1 MGLKEQTASS
11 VKWNTI
17 ATFATMAIQVLQ
29 LAILTRLLDK
39 SDFGLIAIASMVIS
53 FTDLFSEMGITVA
66 LIHKQNITQKVY
78 SSVYWLNIGVSI
90 VIYAITAA
98 LAPLVAKFYGEPILT
113 KIVVLLALKIVLNG
127 FGKMFHTI
135 KQKNLDFGF
144 ISKVKVI
151 IAIIGLLVTVGFAYF
166 GFGVMSL
173 VYGQLI
179 SIAINQ
185 LIFAIAGLRQQR
197 ILFHFSFQEVKDV
210 LSIGGYQL
218 GTQILDFVAARLDV
232 FLIGKFFTMDQLGVY
247 NLAKDLIIRPYVII
261 NNITSNVFS
270 AAFAKIQNSLSAVVF
285 NYNKLIKSVSM
296 ITMPIYCG
304 MFIFADLLVAIL
316 YAPSFAEVAFFIRI
330 LSLVGICSSLTS
342 QAAPVLVALGRTDLG
357 LRWTI
362 IRVALAITVLLITS
376 QMSVYAVAY
385 GQSSM
390 AVVMLFLYFFVV
402 IKPMIRIDLGQYFKM
417 FGNNV
422 VFTMLLATPFAIIN
436 ICFHVPIA
444 IQIVMGIIFVAIYL
458 LYIKRFQKEMF
469 QEVIISFIH
478 KRNN

>member
-1 MGLKEQTASS
+1 MGLKEKTASS

-17 ATFATMAIQVLQ
+17 ATFVTMTIQVLQ

-66 LIHKQNITQKVY
+66 LVHKQNITKEVY

-98 LAPLVAKFYGEPILT
+98 LAPLVARFYGEPLLT

-135 KQKNLDFGF
+135 KQKDLDFGF
-144 ISKVKVI
+144 ISRVKVI

-166 GFGVMSL
+166 GYGVMSL

-179 SIAINQ
+179 SIGINQ
-185 LIFAIAGLRQQR
+185 LIFAIAGMRQQK
-197 ILFHFSFQEVKDV
+197 ILFHFSFHEVKDV
-210 LSIGGYQL
+210 LSIGGYHL

-232 FLIGKFFTMDQLGVY
+232 LLIGKFFTMSQLGVY
-247 NLAKDLIIRPYVII
+247 NIAKDLILKPFHII
-261 NNITSNVFS
+261 NSISSSVFS
-270 AAFAKIQNSLSAVVF
+270 AAFAKIQNNLSAVVF
-285 NYNKLIKSVSM
+285 NYNKLIKVVSI
-296 ITMPIYCG
+296 ITLPIYCG
-304 MFIFADLLVAIL
+304 LFIFADLLVAIL
-316 YAPSFAEVAFFIRI
+316 YAPSFADVAIFIRI

-362 IRVALAITVLLITS
+362 VRVILATTVLLITC

-390 AVVMLFLYFFVV
+390 AVLTLFLYFFLV
-402 IKPMIRIDLGQYFKM
+402 IKPMIKISLSQYCKM
-417 FGNNV
+417 FGDIV
-422 VFTMLLATPFAIIN
+422 VVTIIMTIPFAIIN
-436 ICFHVPIA
+436 ICFNVSLA
-444 IQIVMGIIFVAIYL
+444 IKIVMGIIYVAIYL
-458 LYIKRFQKEMF
+458 CYINKYQKKVF
-469 QEVIISFIH
+469 QEVIKSIVSKKH
-478 KRNN
+478 N

>member
-1 MGLKEQTASS
+1 MGLKEKTASS
-11 VKWNTI
+11 IKWNTI
-17 ATFATMAIQVLQ
+17 ATVVTMAIQVLQ

-78 SSVYWLNIGVSI
+78 SSIYWLNIGASI

-98 LAPLVAKFYGEPILT
+98 SAPLVARFYGEPLLT

-135 KQKNLDFGF
+135 KQKDLDYGF

-151 IAIIGLLVTVGFAYF
+151 IAIIGFFVTVGFAYF

-179 SIAINQ
+179 CIGINQ
-185 LIFAIAGLRQQR
+185 LIFAIAGMRQQR
-197 ILFHFSFQEVKDV
+197 ILFHFSLSEVKDV
-210 LSIGGYQL
+210 LSIGGYHL

-247 NLAKDLIIRPYVII
+247 HLAKDLITRPFIII
-261 NNITSNVFS
+261 NGISSNVFS
-270 AAFAKIQNSLSAVVF
+270 AAFAKIQNNLSAVIF
-285 NYNKLIKSVSM
+285 NYNKLIKLVSM

-316 YAPSFAEVAFFIRI
+316 YAPSFAEVATFIRI

-357 LRWTI
+357 LRWTVV
-362 IRVALAITVLLITS
+362 RVILAMAVLLITS

-385 GQSSM
+385 GQSSL
-390 AVVMLFLYFFVV
+390 AVSTLFLYFFLV
-402 IKPMIRIDLGQYFKM
+402 IKPMIRISLGQYWKM
-417 FGNNV
+417 FGDIV
-422 VFTMLLATPFAIIN
+422 IVTIIMAIPFAIIN
-436 ICFHVPIA
+436 ACFNIPIA

-458 LYIKRFQKEMF
+458 YYINRYHKIVF
-469 QEVIISFIH
+469 QEVIKSVVPKKH
-478 KRNN
+478 N